1 MIMTTAPRSGRLV
14 RVRTAQ
20 HVELTGF
27 FSPAPGERAPLLI
40 SLHGLSGNFDTS
52 FTFDFLQ
59 SADLAGI
66 HLLSV
71 GCSGHGNIAM
81 SRVGETPAYRLT
93 GSAFEYFDDCV
104 PDLAA
109 WMDFASDAQAGPIVL
124 MGHSLGASK
133 VLRYT
138 AVTGDPRVRGLVLAS
153 AADLRG
159 AFFALHGEDKAAA
172 FLAQARS
179 LVNAGQGRTLMG
191 EDCVLGLLRQ
201 RISAQTLLDRFEEG
215 QPADTFDF
223 HGRQSAQAFRDL
235 SAVTAP
241 LLALYGSEGEI
252 VGSAGVRGALELLRS
267 HARSAASFNSAVL
280 GGNHWYMGHEDEA
293 AAVIADWVASHVA
306 SSPSVR
312 ERTRNH
318 GH

>member
-1 MIMTTAPRSGRLV
+1 MTIKIEPRNGRLV
-14 RVRTAQ
+14 RVRTTQ

-27 FSPAPGERAPLLI
+27 LAPAPVAGAPLLI

-59 SADLAGI
+59 SPDLAGV
-66 HLLSV
+66 HLLSI

-81 SRVGETPAYRLT
+81 SRVGTAPAYKLT
-93 GSAFEYFDDCV
+93 GSAFEYFDDCI

-109 WMDFASDAQAGPIVL
+109 WMDFAAGSHDGPIVL

-133 VLRYT
+133 ILRY
-138 AVTGDPRVRGLVLAS
+138 AAATGDTRVRGLVLAS

-159 AFFALHGEDKAAA
+159 AFFALHGEEKAAA
-172 FLAQARS
+172 FLAQARQW
-179 LVNAGQGRTLMG
+179 VEAGQGRVLMG

-215 QPADTFDF
+215 RPADTFDF
-223 HGRQSAQAFRDL
+223 HGRRSSRAFQDL

-241 LLALYGSEGEI
+241 ILSLYGSEGEI
-252 VGSAGVRGALELLRS
+252 VGSAGVRGAIELLRG
-267 HARSAASFNSAVL
+267 HATSAVSFSSAVL
-280 GGNHWYMGHEDEA
+280 GGNHWYAGHEIEA
-293 AAVIADWVASHVA
+293 AAVISGWLGRHVQD
-306 SSPSVR
+306 SK
-312 ERTRNH
+312 EH
-318 GH
+318 HD